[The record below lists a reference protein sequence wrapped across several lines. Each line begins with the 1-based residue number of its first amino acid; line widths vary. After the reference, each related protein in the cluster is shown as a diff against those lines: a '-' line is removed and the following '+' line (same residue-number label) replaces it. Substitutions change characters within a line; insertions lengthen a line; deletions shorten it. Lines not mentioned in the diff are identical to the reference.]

1 MLYIEQLKNRYR
13 LIISYVGIIIVGV
26 GVIMLLP
33 LLTLPFYPEEI
44 SMTPYF
50 VFPALITITFGYFMK
65 IVPVNN
71 KEETSLSLPEGGVIV
86 VLAWFIMIVLST
98 LPFIMSG
105 MLNFSQA
112 MFEAVSGWTT
122 TGLSVVDVT
131 TAPKIILMWRSI
143 MQFFGGAGLAVVML
157 SAIIG
162 PHGLGLYVA
171 EGRTDKLL
179 PSIAK
184 STKLILSIY
193 ASYVIAGIVLYTIA
207 GMPIFDSIN
216 HAMAALSTGGFS
228 TQANSIGHYNSLAIE
243 LITIILMFAGTT
255 NFVAHYVLLRGRI
268 REFFRIGEV
277 KFMLFLLGTLIPI
290 VTFISLRPIY
300 GNLAESFRV
309 GVFELTSALS
319 TTGFAIVEYNV
330 WPAFAVFIMIVLMMI
345 GGGTGSTAG
354 GIKLYRV
361 FLLFKSL
368 VWNIKSYLQPKSL
381 VEEHSINR
389 PDGKFY
395 VSKSHILEVAN
406 FFFLVLVTYIIGVA
420 IFLAHGYP
428 LLDSMFEFA
437 SSIGT
442 VGLSVGITSASA
454 PLGIMWTQIVGMILG
469 RLEFFV
475 IFFAII
481 KMIKDSSFMI
491 KYKNKA

>member
-1 MLYIEQLKNRYR
+1 
-13 LIISYVGIIIVGV
+13 
-26 GVIMLLP
+26 
-33 LLTLPFYPEEI
+33 
-44 SMTPYF
+44 
-50 VFPALITITFGYFMK
+50 
-65 IVPVNN
+65 
-71 KEETSLSLPEGGVIV
+71 
-86 VLAWFIMIVLST
+86 
-98 LPFIMSG
+98 
-105 MLNFSQA
+105 
-112 MFEAVSGWTT
+112 
-122 TGLSVVDVT
+122 
-131 TAPKIILMWRSI
+131 
-143 MQFFGGAGLAVVML
+143 MQFFGGAGLAVIML

-184 STKLILSIY
+184 STKLILIIY
-193 ASYVIAGIVLYTIA
+193 GSYVIAGVVLYTLV
-207 GMPIFDSIN
+207 GMPLFDSIN

-228 TQANSIGHYNSLAIE
+228 TKEASIGYYNSIGIE
-243 LITIILMFAGTT
+243 LVTIILMFAGTT

-268 REFFRIGEV
+268 KEFFKIGEV

-300 GNLAESFRV
+300 GSLGESFRV
-309 GVFELTSALS
+309 GAFELISALS

-361 FLLFKSL
+361 FLLCKSL
-368 VWNIKSYLQPKSL
+368 LWNIKSYLQPKSL
-381 VEEHSINR
+381 VEENYINR

-395 VSKSHILEVAN
+395 VSKSHVLEVAN
-406 FFFLVLVTYIIGVA
+406 FFFLVLLTYIIGVA

-454 PLGIMWTQIVGMILG
+454 PIGIIWTQIFGMILG

-475 IFFAII
+475 ILFAII
-481 KMIKDSSFMI
+481 KVLRDASFI
-491 KYKNKA
+491 AKYKEKI